1 MEKKV
6 QSAWRIGSLCIATY
20 LASYVTRNILSVST
34 PEMIKEAFFTK
45 EYTGLLSSVCFIFYA
60 VGQLINGF
68 IGDMVH
74 PKYMIIMGLGV
85 SSISTFAIPLR
96 SIKEPPTIKS
106 GIANI
111 EIEFKM

>member
-68 IGDMVH
+68 ISGTL
-74 PKYMIIMGLGV
+74 KYPV
-85 SSISTFAIPLR
+85 SHQISILLSNQSASYPLC
-96 SIKEPPTIKS
+96 
-106 GIANI
+106 
-111 EIEFKM
+111 